1 VVIEDIP
8 INRFDKPMNKLSLKR
23 FGWSFRV
30 LTDMICWT
38 GIESYIDK
46 YVKLRKGQNT
56 FAIRERKEKW
66 EVCDSIGL

>member
-1 VVIEDIP
+1 
-8 INRFDKPMNKLSLKR
+8 
-23 FGWSFRV
+23 
-30 LTDMICWT
+30 MICWT

-46 YVKLRKGQNT
+46 YVENYAQGQNT